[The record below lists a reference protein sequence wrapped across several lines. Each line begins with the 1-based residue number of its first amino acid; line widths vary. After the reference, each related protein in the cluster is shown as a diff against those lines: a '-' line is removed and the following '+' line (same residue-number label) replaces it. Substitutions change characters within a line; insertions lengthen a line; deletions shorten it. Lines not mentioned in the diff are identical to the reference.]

1 MPETFVPAHAPSAH
15 RRTGEDRR
23 GGEQDRLDRGGVAA
37 PKGHA
42 WSNAVGNRNWLI
54 HQDDP
59 IDRAITWST
68 LTTLLPTWAKALQS
82 TFEEAA
88 ALLAVD
94 S

>member
-1 MPETFVPAHAPSAH
+1 
-15 RRTGEDRR
+15 
-23 GGEQDRLDRGGVAA
+23 LDRGGVAA

-82 TFEEAA
+82 TFEGAA
-88 ALLAVD
+88 ALLAAD